1 MFGIGMPELIMIF
14 VVAIIVIGPKKLPD
28 VAKALGKGVGEFKK
42 ATRELKES
50 INFDETVSDLKENL
64 DIDSSLKE
72 IKDEMVGIADSVKD
86 DVIDLKKEVD
96 IYGLT
101 EDKDTTGQK
110 ILAEKIPE
118 TATEPSATQEKAD
131 NND

>member
-1 MFGIGMPELIMIF
+1 MPELIIIF

-50 INFDETVSDLKENL
+50 INFDETVSDIKES
-64 DIDSSLKE
+64 IDM
-72 IKDEMVGIADSVKD
+72 DVGINDIKGVMDDIVDSVKDVKD
-86 DVIDLKKEVD
+86 DVIDLKKEAD

-101 EDKDTTGQK
+101 EDKDTQQEKTDGTTT
-110 ILAEKIPE
+110 EKI
-118 TATEPSATQEKAD
+118 TEPLPEQKKAD